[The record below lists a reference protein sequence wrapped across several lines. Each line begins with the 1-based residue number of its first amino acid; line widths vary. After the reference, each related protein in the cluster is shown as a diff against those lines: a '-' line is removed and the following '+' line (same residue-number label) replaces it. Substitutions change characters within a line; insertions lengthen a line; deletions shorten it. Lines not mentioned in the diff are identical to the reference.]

1 MIRFSISADKPV
13 NMSAD
18 DAVIIRGGYYI
29 PSVSSEGDLSW
40 SPSKSDMPSV
50 APVNIKGP
58 PGVTGAQGPQGEP
71 GKDGG
76 GGGTSVPNAVLYSE
90 QKLTEEQ
97 QTQARENIGA
107 VGADEIDITN
117 QKLTAIKSNIDGIEN
132 TLQESGV
139 SGAIQYQFTILEE
152 SGADVD
158 VELSSDELVEL
169 NSTIAALRSL
179 KKSNTAIIAFL
190 TDLHIANAIATKI
203 KKAIAGYNK
212 ISASVKTDLLLFGGD
227 YLENNTT
234 TTKEQALTLYSY
246 LRDILSYCNDKAPV
260 AVLKGNHDDNTM
272 HTDYINGLIDFE
284 TFWAELGNIDDD
296 RTVRNA
302 GNIEDCY
309 GYYDIPNQKV
319 RVFYVNTVDLPQ
331 KLIEATN
338 SVNYKGQWDTGISIE
353 QLQFIADNLKFDTSG
368 WHVMVFSHHPIMRD
382 IAIENGCGVQADRG
396 GSALLELLD
405 KFNTTNTSGSISVTG
420 KDFEGAVNYDFTN
433 NQDCKIVACV
443 NGHTHRDSVELYN
456 NSFFC
461 ISTRAVYGHP
471 SYDGHISSSAYFVVD
486 RNNNKLHL
494 VYNGDGEENVF
505 NYGSLTTGE
514 EEIEPVY
521 EEITSPFDWQVG
533 LINGDTG
540 ELEGDSQTMRI
551 VSTEII
557 GFTTPAVIDMSEYS
571 SKYAYYLYDIDG
583 NYIECSSDWTSSDV
597 QFELAADRTVRFKVC
612 HNDYAVW
619 TDESINTFASAI
631 KVYVEEGGESYIV
644 DDTHPD
650 PDEPDVPANVE
661 IASPFEWEIAV
672 INDISGSIESDS
684 QNMRIS
690 STEIIGFTTSATIDM
705 SAYNAM
711 YQPYW
716 YDTDGNYI
724 ETGASWISTSTPFT
738 LPVDRTV
745 RLKVRN
751 NNYEVWTAESINTF
765 ASAVKVTVAKGG
777 EAYTLGNPE
786 PDFPEIVLGEPIQN
800 VLYAIG
806 GSSSD
811 GTKGFDVYGNGARM
825 TALTTYGVKP
835 LVDANAVCSGDVY
848 FIEIPAEATKVV
860 VTSPG
865 FIFGILLLTYANDAF
880 TRDVDSGWQTLNGGE
895 YSFEAGACSHIAI
908 NFKNSSNTTI
918 PADTDTS
925 GFSIMFE

>member
-1 MIRFSISADKPV
+1 MLALNDGRNELWQWDTGRKLTVDADCSQVHFSNKFFGRSVDVDVVDGTAEIPDVLLQADKDLLVWAFVGTAENGYTKISKIFKV
-13 NMSAD
+13 NKRNKPAD
-18 DAVIIRGGYYI
+18 YVFTPPEQTTLGEIMERLDKIEEIQDPDA
-29 PSVSSEGDLSW
+29 
-40 SPSKSDMPSV
+40 
-50 APVNIKGP
+50 IKNAVDEYLANNP
-58 PGVTGAQGPQGEP
+58 IQAEEKDPTVPDWAKRPQKPTYTAEEVGAQPKG
-71 GKDGG
+71 DC
-76 GGGTSVPNAVLYSE
+76 VLCAE
-90 QKLTEEQ
+90 QNLTEAQ
-97 QTQARENIGA
+97 KAQARENIGA

-117 QKLTAIKSNIDGIEN
+117 QKLTAIESNIDGIET

-190 TDLHIANAIATKI
+190 TDLHIANATATKI

-227 YLENNTT
+227 YLENNPT

-246 LRDILSYCNDKAPV
+246 LRDILSYCNDKAPA

-382 IAIENGCGVQADRG
+382 IAIENSCGVQADRG

-405 KFNTTNTSGSISVTG
+405 KFNTTNTSGSISVAG

-521 EEITSPFDWQVG
+521 EEIASPFEWQVG
-533 LINGDTG
+533 LINVDTG

-557 GFTTPAVIDMSEYS
+557 GFTTPAIIDMSEYS
-571 SKYAYYLYDIDG
+571 SRYAYYLYDIDG
-583 NYIECSSDWTSSDV
+583 NYIECSPGWISSDV
-597 QFELAADRTVRFKVC
+597 PFELTADRTVRFKVC
-612 HNDYAVW
+612 HNNYAVW
-619 TDESINTFASAI
+619 TNESINTFASAI
-631 KVYVEEGGESYIV
+631 KVYVEEGGEAYV
-644 DDTHPD
+644 VETEKN
-650 PDEPDVPANVE
+650 EPDDPVIELGKPIENVLY
-661 IASPFEWEIAV
+661 V
-672 INDISGSIESDS
+672 IG
-684 QNMRIS
+684 
-690 STEIIGFTTSATIDM
+690 G
-705 SAYNAM
+705 
-711 YQPYW
+711 
-716 YDTDGNYI
+716 
-724 ETGASWISTSTPFT
+724 STSTGSAGFG
-738 LPVDRTV
+738 V
-745 RLKVRN
+745 
-751 NNYEVWTAESINTF
+751 YENA
-765 ASAVKVTVAKGG
+765 
-777 EAYTLGNPE
+777 P
-786 PDFPEIVLGEPIQN
+786 
-800 VLYAIG
+800 
-806 GSSSD
+806 
-811 GTKGFDVYGNGARM
+811 RM
-825 TALTTYGVKP
+825 TALARNGVKP
-835 LVDANAVCSGDVY
+835 ISDINSLCAEEVY
-848 FIEIPAEATKVV
+848 FIAIPADATKITVIC
-860 VTSPG
+860 PD
-865 FIFGILLLTYANDAF
+865 FIPALQYFNYENDAYTRVADPGWTTLGGLEDSF
-880 TRDVDSGWQTLNGGE
+880 T
-895 YSFEAGACSHIAI
+895 AGAYSHVAI
-908 NFKNSSNTTI
+908 NFKNSGNTTI